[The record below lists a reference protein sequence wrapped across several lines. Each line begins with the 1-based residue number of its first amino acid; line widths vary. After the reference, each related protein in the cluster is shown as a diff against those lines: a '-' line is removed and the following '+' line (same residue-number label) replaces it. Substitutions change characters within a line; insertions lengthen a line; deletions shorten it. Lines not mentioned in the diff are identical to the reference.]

1 MQKFKFL
8 KIDNKSFDLYEA
20 YYFPLPSLPRFVV
33 IETDLDYINIFKN
46 MEKQG
51 IEIKKITI
59 INADNRILRE
69 SEHRKYCVEVNN
81 LEGTFCPI

>member
-8 KIDNKSFDLYEA
+8 KVDDKLFDLHEA
-20 YYFPLPSLPRFVV
+20 YYFPLPASPRFVV
-33 IETDLDYINIFKN
+33 IETDLDYIKIFKN
-46 MEKQG
+46 MEKQS

-69 SEHRKYCVEVNN
+69 SEHHKYCVEVNN
-81 LEGTFCPI
+81 LEVTFCPI